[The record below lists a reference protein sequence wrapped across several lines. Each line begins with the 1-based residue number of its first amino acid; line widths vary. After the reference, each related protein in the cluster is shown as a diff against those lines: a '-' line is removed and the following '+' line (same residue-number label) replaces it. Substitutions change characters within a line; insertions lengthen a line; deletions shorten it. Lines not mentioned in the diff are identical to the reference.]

1 MKQAT
6 IYQISHEISRK
17 LSEFNVTKKEL
28 REVALD
34 AMSARNEATPLHP
47 SNAPGTFS
55 YMAGVAALRMVFLR
69 KHGWNISRCKGVEA
83 VVNTDLG
90 TVILFQ
96 NVDFACGMHDPN
108 PVTGK
113 GEGVT
118 EIVDNPSGLLWDY
131 MTQKDKKNENKHVWF
146 YCVSSH
152 NDQVRAE
159 LSRPRAIK
167 NGNFGTFAERIFI
180 IQDSDWSL
188 TNENPDK
195 DFDNNEG
202 LEISVTKKG

>member
-28 REVALD
+28 QGIALE
-34 AMSARNEATPLHP
+34 AISARNEATSFHP
-47 SNAPGTFS
+47 SNAPGTYS
-55 YMAGVAALRMVFLR
+55 YMAGVAALRMIFVR
-69 KHGWNISRCKGVEA
+69 KAGWEISRHKGVEA
-83 VVNTDLG
+83 VVNRDLG

-96 NVDFACGMHDPN
+96 NVDNACGRHDPC
-108 PVTGK
+108 PITVK

-118 EIVDNPSGLLWDY
+118 KLVDNPSGFLWAY
-131 MTQKDKKNENKHVWF
+131 MAEEDQNLENKYVWF
-146 YCVSSH
+146 FCVSSH
-152 NDQVRAE
+152 KDEVRAE
-159 LSRPRAIK
+159 LSRPRAID

-195 DFDNNEG
+195 DLDDNEG
-202 LEISVTKKG
+202 HEISVTKKG